1 MALLS
6 RMVGAPLTID
16 IGPGAVAGLAPL
28 LADRRISSGGHVAI
42 AVGPGQGEE
51 IAEVLRPQL
60 ANADIWMVEGG
71 SVEAATELRGRLRS
85 GFFDAVV
92 GIGGG
97 KTLDTAKHAA
107 ALSGLPMVAVATS
120 LAHDGIASP
129 VSSLEDGGRKASFG
143 VQMPIAVVVDLD
155 YVRASDA
162 SMRRS
167 GIGDVVSNLGAIA
180 DWWLAARERGEPVD
194 GLAVTFA
201 RTAAT
206 AILHRED
213 GIDDD
218 DFLIALAEALVLS
231 GLAMATAGSSRPC
244 SGGDHEILHAI
255 DHLYPGTAHHGE
267 LAGVGS
273 LFTSWLRG
281 DAKMAR
287 DIDACLTR
295 HGLPRT
301 PPTSGSTPSSSRARW
316 SRRPAR
322 GPIAT
327 RSSSTSTS
335 PRRRWSAAS
344 ARSQRP
350 TIAEL
355 RAVAQPARIFERN
368 SGEHWAGK
376 LYVRRYSIYLTRLV
390 LPTRVTPNAL
400 TWGMIVVGV
409 LAAAALTRAR
419 AVGRGRRG
427 AADPGA
433 RSCSTAP
440 TASSRAGAGSPR
452 RSGSTSTASRTT
464 SPSRCCRSRWGSA
477 PTAAGT
483 RSAPTRRSAS
493 WRRCWRCWC
502 GPSRRWWRS
511 RAWSRASGAA
521 EDTAAV
527 AAPRASGLAR
537 VRRALGFFPF
547 FRAFVA
553 IEATL
558 LALAAAIADAFVD
571 GMPFTRGLVIAL
583 VPIAAITAA
592 GHLLAILNSSR
603 LR

>member
-60 ANADIWMVEGG
+60 SNADIWMVEGG

-155 YVRASDA
+155 YVRASEPR
-162 SMRRS
+162 MRRS
-167 GIGDVVSNLGAIA
+167 GIGDVVSNLSAIA
-180 DWWLAARERGEPVD
+180 DWWLAAQERGEPVD

-206 AILHRED
+206 ALLHRQD
-213 GIDDD
+213 GIEDD

-255 DHLYPGTAHHGE
+255 DHLFPGTAHHGE

-281 DAKMAR
+281 AEPMAR

-295 HGLPRT
+295 QGLPRT
-301 PPTSGSTPSSSRARW
+301 YADIGLDADQFATAVFHAPST
-316 SRRPAR
+316 RPDR
-322 GPIAT
+322 Y
-327 RSSSTSTS
+327 
-335 PRRRWSAAS
+335 
-344 ARSQRP
+344 
-350 TIAEL
+350 TILEHLEL
-355 RAVAQPARIFERN
+355 DE
-368 SGEHWAGK
+368 
-376 LYVRRYSIYLTRLV
+376 
-390 LPTRVTPNAL
+390 
-400 TWGMIVVGV
+400 
-409 LAAAALTRAR
+409 AAAL
-419 AVGRGRRG
+419 
-427 AADPGA
+427 
-433 RSCSTAP
+433 
-440 TASSRAGAGSPR
+440 
-452 RSGSTSTASRTT
+452 
-464 SPSRCCRSRWGSA
+464 
-477 PTAAGT
+477 
-483 RSAPTRRSAS
+483 
-493 WRRCWRCWC
+493 
-502 GPSRRWWRS
+502 
-511 RAWSRASGAA
+511 
-521 EDTAAV
+521 E
-527 AAPRASGLAR
+527 R
-537 VRRALGFFPF
+537 VR
-547 FRAFVA
+547 AFA
-553 IEATL
+553 EAY
-558 LALAAAIADAFVD
+558 A
-571 GMPFTRGLVIAL
+571 
-583 VPIAAITAA
+583 
-592 GHLLAILNSSR
+592 
-603 LR
+603 